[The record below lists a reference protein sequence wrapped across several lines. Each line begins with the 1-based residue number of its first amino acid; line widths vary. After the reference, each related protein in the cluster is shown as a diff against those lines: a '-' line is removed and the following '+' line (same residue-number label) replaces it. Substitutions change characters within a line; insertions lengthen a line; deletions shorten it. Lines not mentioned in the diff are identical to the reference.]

1 MVAKPPNA
9 PRARLLSL
17 ARSEGAL
24 NELFI
29 DGDSPASLDLG
40 TLAAAIPVKDL
51 RTLQAKFAA
60 LAASPPKGPAVWSDV
75 CAKGVSADRFLAVV
89 IALLRRADGEVV
101 NAAAAL
107 FLAAL
112 RCGGAVSNGVFN
124 PLAFFELTKTLR
136 TLLCGD
142 ADGAPAVAPPPKTK
156 SRGKAAAASEAM
168 EVEESEAA
176 GAAAPLLREIS
187 ALLQSVPLAS
197 RGDALAQLVGVLV
210 DAAKSAVGPAAF
222 EPLALCLR
230 PEHGDL
236 SVSLP
241 IVLRPL
247 IPTLALGGAKE
258 GAAAAQDGAVAFV
271 AKLWAQHAGTDGAAA
286 VLDGLQALLQRASAA
301 APDQAAARAA
311 VCEALA
317 TALAALPRRR
327 LRGVPPAPP
336 RPARPPPPT
345 PPPPPAPDAPPPLP
359 LCRYASFVW
368 SSAHVQGGAADRRR
382 RDGGRAPP
390 PRRRRRR
397 GGRRR
402 SRPTASLRRCGG
414 CSWRARPTRRPTC
427 ARRRSRASPPPSTPS
442 TPSRAAPSSRTCRSR
457 CRSRRRSRRR
467 ATPAPRPPR
476 SARPMPPPP
485 SLGGAPGSGASAASA
500 PGARVSIGASP
511 ASGIG
516 SDDPRRRSVGS
527 ISTPSDSLI
536 ESATTMEASLPAL
549 GGMLKDRC
557 ADEKATVRRSAL
569 SALESWARASGLL
582 MNAAQLKVIQQRC
595 VT

>member
-1 MVAKPPNA
+1 MLPE
-9 PRARLLSL
+9 LGCLSL
-17 ARSEGAL
+17 GEVPEGAL

-236 SVSLP
+236 ATSLP

-317 TALAALPRRR
+317 TALAALPSTE
-327 LRGVPPAPP
+327 V
-336 RPARPPPPT
+336 AR
-345 PPPPPAPDAPPPLP
+345 
-359 LCRYASFVW
+359 
-368 SSAHVQGGAADRRR
+368 
-382 RDGGRAPP
+382 
-390 PRRRRRR
+390 
-397 GGRRR
+397 
-402 SRPTASLRRCGG
+402 
-414 CSWRARPTRRPTC
+414 
-427 ARRRSRASPPPSTPS
+427 
-442 TPSRAAPSSRTCRSR
+442 
-457 CRSRRRSRRR
+457 
-467 ATPAPRPPR
+467 
-476 SARPMPPPP
+476 
-485 SLGGAPGSGASAASA
+485 
-500 PGARVSIGASP
+500 
-511 ASGIG
+511 
-516 SDDPRRRSVGS
+516 
-527 ISTPSDSLI
+527 
-536 ESATTMEASLPAL
+536 
-549 GGMLKDRC
+549 
-557 ADEKATVRRSAL
+557 
-569 SALESWARASGLL
+569 
-582 MNAAQLKVIQQRC
+582 
-595 VT
+595 